1 MVLICRDD
9 DDDDDDLLDHHGLTA
24 AWTPFFSLQASS
36 QAIQLW
42 QYVIHDGNDGD
53 GDGGDGDGDGDGVDH
68 QSFSAALWNRE
79 HWCHTSSLQSPS
91 AARSCC
97 NDHGGDSHGGD
108 MTTNKIKM

>member
-1 MVLICRDD
+1 MVLICRD

-42 QYVIHDGNDGD
+42 QYVIHDGNDCDGDVGD
-53 GDGGDGDGDGDGVDH
+53 GDVDGDDDGDAVDH
-68 QSFSAALWNRE
+68 QSFSAALWSRE
-79 HWCHTSSLQSPS
+79 HWCRTSSLQSPS

-97 NDHGGDSHGGD
+97 NDHGGDCHGGD
-108 MTTNKIKM
+108 MTTK